1 MAIVNGKDVI
11 LSIATGGGFDPILCN
26 ASCSIN
32 FSTDSLE
39 TTFEDDGAYRG
50 FVPNKHTVTLKGN
63 GPIQLGENYTAAQ
76 IVEFELA
83 RTIISWKFE
92 FDDGTNTV
100 IFSGTGFFTAIDIT
114 GDAGG
119 SPATVDYTIQVTGEV
134 SVDDTPPPGG
144 SGTPA
149 IWTYTAT
156 GGETTIGDPDL
167 LNALILDV
175 EREGIGLEIITAGSP
190 TGNQVKSTPTGGT
203 LEFGY
208 ALGAGE
214 FINVLYLE

>member
-1 MAIVNGKDVI
+1 MAIVSGKDVI
-11 LSIATGGGFDPILCN
+11 LSIAAGGAYDPILCN

-32 FSTDSLE
+32 FNTDTLE
-39 TTFEDDGAYRG
+39 TTFEDAGAFRG
-50 FVPNKHTVTLKGN
+50 YIPNKHSITLEGN

-76 IVEFELA
+76 ITEFQLA
-83 RTIISWKFE
+83 RTIINWKFE

-100 IFSGTGFFTAIDIT
+100 IYSGTGFFTSIKIT
-114 GDAGG
+114 GDATGT
-119 SPATVDYTIQVTGEV
+119 PANVDYTIQVSGEV
-134 SVDDTPPPGG
+134 LVDDTPPPGG
-144 SGTPA
+144 SGNPA

-175 EREGIGLEIITAGSP
+175 EREGIGLEVITAGTP
-190 TGNQVKSTPTGGT
+190 TGNQVKSTPAGGT

-208 ALGAGE
+208 ALGPGE